1 MSKKVDVKLNIQEN
15 NCVDGII
22 ILISPELHKLI
33 KEDKA
38 FLKQIFDNILDDVEV
53 DNNGDIK
60 CM

>member
-1 MSKKVDVKLNIQEN
+1 MTEKVDIKLNIQEN

-38 FLKQIFDNILDDVEV
+38 FLKQILNF
-53 DNNGDIK
+53 
-60 CM
+60 